1 MTKVKLCKF
10 STTSSSQKF
19 KRISNN
25 NNNYHF
31 LGAYYVLGTVLSTL
45 YKFLQ
50 LILPSLK
57 NAYYL
62 YPHFTDE
69 KIGT

>member
-1 MTKVKLCKF
+1 MKKVKLCKF

-19 KRISNN
+19 KRISNT
-25 NNNYHF
+25 NNNYHL

-57 NAYYL
+57 NAYYF
-62 YPHFTDE
+62 YPHVTDE